1 MGFRFPKASI
11 VVATYNN
18 RDVLRKVLRAM
29 LRLDYPAGYEA
40 IVVDDG
46 SRDGT
51 AEMVKKEFGAEKR
64 IRFHGFG
71 KNMGV
76 CKARNKGIRMARF
89 PIVVNMDHDCIPSR
103 AWLRDLVK
111 PFADP
116 KVGATSSF
124 GAFGGTSTA
133 FRKSLLDRVGGY
145 DEDYFY
151 YREDTDL
158 TFKIMEK
165 GFKFKRTKAHYAHDH
180 KEIRPHG
187 FFGWARYLLRRLYY
201 HENDVLLYK
210 KHPKLAKEFLK
221 VKFGFL
227 VSPKADF
234 SLVANYWKGSSRELK
249 LCSPRG
255 LVLIRNRT
263 PFHALAIILLAIFY
277 VFLVKYFRFFGSL
290 RFGKLLV

>member
-1 MGFRFPKASI
+1 MVFKFPKASI

-18 RDVLRKVLRAM
+18 KNVLRKVLRGM
-29 LRLDYPAGYEA
+29 LRLDYPAGYEV

-51 AEMVKKEFGAEKR
+51 AEMVRQEFKAEKK
-64 IRFHGFG
+64 IRFFGFG
-71 KNMGV
+71 KNKGV
-76 CKARNKGIRMARF
+76 CKARNKGIRMARY
-89 PIVVNMDHDCIPSR
+89 PVVANMDHDCIPAR
-103 AWLRDLVK
+103 AWLKDLVK

-116 KVGATSSF
+116 KVGAASSF

-133 FRKSLLDRVGGY
+133 FRKKLLDRVGGY

-158 TFKIMEK
+158 TFKIIELGYM
-165 GFKFKRTKAHYAHDH
+165 FKKTRAHYVHDH
-180 KEIRPHG
+180 REIKPKG
-187 FFGWARYLLRRLYY
+187 LVQLLGYVLKRLRY
-201 HENDVLLYK
+201 HENDALLYK
-210 KHPKLAKEFLK
+210 KHPGLAGRFLK
-221 VKFGFL
+221 VKLGFL

-234 SLVANYWKGSSRELK
+234 SVVANLWQGSDKKLK

-255 LVLIRNRT
+255 IVLIRNKS
-263 PFHALAIILLAIFY
+263 PVHALAI
-277 VFLVKYFRFFGSL
+277 VFLAGIYVLMVKFFRLVGSV